1 MAVTN
6 VPIPSGSVKLFD
18 AAIKLLKD
26 WGWGPFLDI
35 HKDWQNRSN
44 GHKDPQVQTS
54 IMFHHTGGTATST
67 DYLLNPGDRA
77 NLRLLANIHVDQ
89 IDQRIRILAAGP
101 SSHAGNGTKANYDRM
116 RAGNAP
122 AAGDMSPVRPDSTW
136 SANRYS
142 VGVEV
147 DGAGGKSE
155 WNTWTKNAVIAV
167 ATAFNIAGKWAAD
180 GKMPR
185 IWAHKEHTYRKP
197 GDPYMNM
204 GELRT
209 LVKSLIAS
217 GTPVTPAEKTP
228 TPEVPVLGKRVLSKN
243 GIDEGADVREL
254 GALLTAKGYDV
265 GVPLNVFGPMME
277 AAVKAEQTKLGIEPT
292 GVVDTITAAAFKG
305 ESVPQPQPEPEEP
318 EVPDPEPPVD
328 PDPTPTPTPTP
339 EPPKPTGPKLPSGGV
354 IIVAGSANKK
364 GGGQSAKQKRRL
376 DVALKYLTANPTAK
390 IVVTGGVKPG
400 RGSNSEAEEAR
411 LYLRSKGVDA
421 SRIIKENT
429 SGSTYGNFVNGLPLA
444 KKAGAKSVFVIS
456 DFSHMRRCL
465 ALAYA
470 GNKRRGTGLA
480 ISGADWFKDGTAQD
494 ATVSQATQQARVAW
508 SGMTA
513 ELVQSLDSRWGVT
526 KRRTIRQGNRGED
539 VKLVQKTVG
548 VTDDGVFGPDTR
560 KAVKAWQKKRGLED
574 DGIVGRDTWATIK

>member
-6 VPIPSGSVKLFD
+6 VPVPSGSVKLFD

-35 HKDWQNRSN
+35 RKDWQKRSN
-44 GHKDPQVQTS
+44 GHKQPQVQTS

-67 DYLLNPGDRA
+67 EYLLNPGDRA

-243 GIDEGADVREL
+243 GIDKGADVREL

-265 GVPLNVFGPMME
+265 GVPLDVFGPAME
-277 AAVKAEQTKLGIEPT
+277 KAVKAEQTKLGIEPT
-292 GVVDTITAAAFKG
+292 GIVDTITAAAFKG

-318 EVPDPEPPVD
+318 EEPEAPDPEPPVT
-328 PDPTPTPTPTP
+328 PPTPAPTKRDFRMLQMNTLNKERFPNSQGVANNSTKWP
-339 EPPKPTGPKLPSGGV
+339 EWL
-354 IIVAGSANKK
+354 
-364 GGGQSAKQKRRL
+364 AKQTPSVMLLQETAEVRR
-376 DVALKYLTANPTAK
+376 DTIKKHSYFKNWKSWAVGM
-390 IVVTGGVKPG
+390 VVVFWDT
-400 RGSNSEAEEAR
+400 
-411 LYLRSKGVDA
+411 
-421 SRIIKENT
+421 
-429 SGSTYGNFVNGLPLA
+429 
-444 KKAGAKSVFVIS
+444 KKWT
-456 DFSHMRRCL
+456 H
-465 ALAYA
+465 
-470 GNKRRGTGLA
+470 T
-480 ISGADWFKDGTAQD
+480 GTAQYD
-494 ATVSQATQQARVAW
+494 YGNNIHGASRVTLKDNVTGLEADFISVHLPPNAAFPSSWSADRKTQGKRDVLDAILKKLVRDGVATFVGGDFNTATHATVMKKYGFVRLTDEVDTVDE
-508 SGMTA
+508 SGD
-513 ELVQSLDSRWGVT
+513 QKLDANWHKT
-526 KRRTIRQGNRGED
+526 GEK
-539 VKLVQKTVG
+539 VK
-548 VTDDGVFGPDTR
+548 TR
-560 KAVKAWQKKRGLED
+560 KRGASLLNPGALSD
-574 DGIVGRDTWATIK
+574 HKGFLVNGTIELPTSTL